1 MPVKIENGRGNII
14 YTCTIYYTMPSKGGN
29 LWSKLAGEYYQDH
42 QNDPDI
48 ESFSDV
54 LKSPKFREYYNSMK
68 NKTTIS
74 EKENGKKTKKN
85 VGRKFKKSNKK
96 REPLVE
102 MVEVE
107 PVEAEPVEVEVK
119 KGKSL
124 KSNKKSNMPKLPEMK
139 QPLREDREHLMKND
153 YFNGGKKNK
162 NITASS
168 L

>member
-1 MPVKIENGRGNII
+1 
-14 YTCTIYYTMPSKGGN
+14 MPSKGGN

-74 EKENGKKTKKN
+74 EKENGKKTKKTKKN

-102 MVEVE
+102 MVEAE

>member
-1 MPVKIENGRGNII
+1 MPA
-14 YTCTIYYTMPSKGGN
+14 KGGN
-29 LWSKLAGEYYQDH
+29 LWSKLAGEYYEDH
-42 QNDPDI
+42 KNDPDI

-54 LKSPKFREYYNSMK
+54 LKSPKFREYYNSIK
-68 NKTTIS
+68 NKTTVA

-102 MVEVE
+102 TVEMEPVVME
-107 PVEAEPVEVEVK
+107 PVEIEVK
-119 KGKSL
+119 KGKPL
-124 KSNKKSNMPKLPEMK
+124 KSNKKSNMPKLMEMK

-162 NITASS
+162 KVTASS

>member
-1 MPVKIENGRGNII
+1 MPA
-14 YTCTIYYTMPSKGGN
+14 KGGN
-29 LWSKLAGEYYQDH
+29 LWSKLAGEYYEDH
-42 QNDPDI
+42 KNDPDI

-54 LKSPKFREYYNSMK
+54 LKSPKFREYYNSIK
-68 NKTTIS
+68 NKTTVA

-102 MVEVE
+102 TVEIE
-107 PVEAEPVEVEVK
+107 PVEIEPVEIKPVVMEVK

-124 KSNKKSNMPKLPEMK
+124 KSNKKSNMPKLMEMK

-162 NITASS
+162 KVTASS

>member
-1 MPVKIENGRGNII
+1 MPVKIENGGGDII

-68 NKTTIS
+68 NKTTVA

-85 VGRKFKKSNKK
+85 VGRKFKKSNKR

-107 PVEAEPVEVEVK
+107 PVEAEVK

-124 KSNKKSNMPKLPEMK
+124 KSNKKSNMPKLMEMK

-162 NITASS
+162 KVTASS

>member
-1 MPVKIENGRGNII
+1 MPA
-14 YTCTIYYTMPSKGGN
+14 KGGN
-29 LWSKLAGEYYQDH
+29 LWSKLAGEYYEDH
-42 QNDPDI
+42 KNDPDI

-54 LKSPKFREYYNSMK
+54 LKSPKFREYYNSIK
-68 NKTTIS
+68 NKTTVA

-102 MVEVE
+102 TVEME
-107 PVEAEPVEVEVK
+107 PVEAEPVEIEPVVMEVK

-124 KSNKKSNMPKLPEMK
+124 KSNKKSNMPKLMEMK
-139 QPLREDREHLMKND
+139 PPLREDREHLMKND

-162 NITASS
+162 KVTASS